1 MMNKQEFQDKLNTAL
16 LYKKEGRLI
25 DALDLYKELYVQLI
39 REAADYAKCIE
50 HQVIYEENPRELT
63 PQFLQNAGEYLRS
76 DNLASLIS
84 NNLCVIL
91 AETGHKEAA
100 RKYFKK
106 SIKYIPGGTDYPDY
120 EMWMKD

>member
-1 MMNKQEFQDKLNTAL
+1 MMNKQEFQDKFNTAL

-50 HQVIYEENPRELT
+50 RQVIYEENTRELT

-106 SIKYIPGGTDYPDY
+106 SIKYIPGGTEYPEY

>member
-1 MMNKQEFQDKLNTAL
+1 MMNKQEFQDKFNTAL

-50 HQVIYEENPRELT
+50 RQVIYEENTRELT

-91 AETGHKEAA
+91 SETGHKEAA

-106 SIKYIPGGTDYPDY
+106 SIKYIPGGTEYPEY